1 MSVVRF
7 FLDDL
12 FTTDS
17 AEYEILHRA
26 VLACKDT
33 PGAIVEIGTRMGG
46 SARIIIDS
54 LVHNSDTDRSMFC
67 IDPYGNIEYISTNFN
82 ITQHYP
88 GTPVS
93 GDPTSKDIT
102 QSIKLDYSNEM
113 RNKII
118 PSLYY
123 YAFSKGINFTFF
135 CMEDSEFFTRF
146 SDGVPVYNQV
156 KKLENQYAFVF
167 FDGPHHNEA
176 VELETKFFAERST
189 IGTVFVADD
198 IWMYNH
204 DLFEKI
210 IFDHGFTVLE
220 KGNIK
225 ASYKKTS

>member
-17 AEYEILHRA
+17 SEYEILHKA
-26 VLACKDT
+26 VLECKDA

-46 SARIIIDS
+46 SARTIIDS
-54 LVHNSDTDRSMFC
+54 LVYNSDTDRSMFC
-67 IDPYGNIEYISTNFN
+67 IDPYGNIDCIVTNLN
-82 ITQHYP
+82 VTQHYP

-102 QSIKLDYSNEM
+102 QPIKLDYSNEM

-176 VELETKFFAERST
+176 VELETKFFVERST